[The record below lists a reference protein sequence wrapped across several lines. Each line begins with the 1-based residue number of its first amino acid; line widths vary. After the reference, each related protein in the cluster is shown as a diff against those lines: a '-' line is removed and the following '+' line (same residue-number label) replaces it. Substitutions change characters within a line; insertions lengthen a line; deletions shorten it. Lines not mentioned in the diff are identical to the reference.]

1 MSVLH
6 TCRDKRFALEFQ
18 REQQQIL
25 PSPLDSSV
33 ALASVMFGKYGLIR
47 SSIVTVARELKAE
60 EMVLA
65 GQKKDYIEWPV
76 FVDILHIYITLH
88 NIKACSRTEQ
98 EHEPGDDGISP
109 SNVISWRLWS
119 ETQQQMQQ

>member
-1 MSVLH
+1 MASDCIIKPGENTLKSLKKEAILVFLCCLNGHPGHVSLKHYYTPAEAEDLH
-6 TCRDKRFALEFQ
+6 FQ

-65 GQKKDYIEWPV
+65 GQKQD
-76 FVDILHIYITLH
+76 
-88 NIKACSRTEQ
+88 
-98 EHEPGDDGISP
+98 
-109 SNVISWRLWS
+109 
-119 ETQQQMQQ
+119 